1 MVHRLSERS
10 ERSSI
15 LPRLLG
21 GRPSSSRMSDGR
33 PSVKRQRMISKNDGK
48 VEDIEIGLLLEGIY
62 LRYGYDFRDYAPA
75 SLRRRIRKS
84 MQDEKIGTVSG
95 FQERILHDPSCM
107 KRLLLTISIDVT
119 SMFRDPGF
127 YLAIRKKVV
136 PHLRNHSL
144 LRIWHA
150 GCSTGEEVYSMA
162 ILLLEEGLYDKT
174 RIYATDLNGVILEK
188 AKNGIF
194 PLTSMKEYT
203 DNYLK
208 AGGTGS
214 FSEYYTA
221 RYENALFKSGLKR
234 NIVWAEHNLVTDGSF
249 NEFNI
254 IFCRNVMIY
263 FNKSLQDRVHK
274 LLYESMVISGFLG
287 LGSKE
292 SIRFTPFEGC
302 YEEVNSREK
311 LYRKTK

>member
-1 MVHRLSERS
+1 MANNKELE
-10 ERSSI
+10 E
-15 LPRLLG
+15 
-21 GRPSSSRMSDGR
+21 
-33 PSVKRQRMISKNDGK
+33 
-48 VEDIEIGLLLEGIY
+48 IEIQLLLEGIY
-62 LRYGYDFRDYAPA
+62 RHYGFDFRDYAQA
-75 SLRRRIRKS
+75 SLKRRIWKCI
-84 MQDEKIGTVSG
+84 QEEKLETVSG
-95 FQERILHDPSCM
+95 FQERILHDPVFM
-107 KRLLLTISIDVT
+107 KGFLLAISIDVT

-127 YLAIRKKVV
+127 YLAIKKKVV

-221 RYENALFKSGLKR
+221 RYENALFKSSLKK
-234 NIVWAEHNLVTDGSF
+234 NIIWAEHNMVSDASF
-249 NEFNI
+249 NEFHI
-254 IFCRNVMIY
+254 ILCRNVMIY

-274 LLYESMVISGFLG
+274 LLYESMAISG
-287 LGSKE
+287 
-292 SIRFTPFEGC
+292 
-302 YEEVNSREK
+302 
-311 LYRKTK
+311 

>member
-1 MVHRLSERS
+1 MANNKELE
-10 ERSSI
+10 E
-15 LPRLLG
+15 
-21 GRPSSSRMSDGR
+21 
-33 PSVKRQRMISKNDGK
+33 
-48 VEDIEIGLLLEGIY
+48 IEIQLLLEGIY
-62 LRYGYDFRDYAPA
+62 RHYGFDFRDYAQA
-75 SLRRRIRKS
+75 SLKRRIWKCI
-84 MQDEKIGTVSG
+84 QEEKLETVSG
-95 FQERILHDPSCM
+95 FQERILHDPVFM
-107 KRLLLTISIDVT
+107 KGFLLAISIDVT

-127 YLAIRKKVV
+127 YLAIKKKVV

-221 RYENALFKSGLKR
+221 RYENALFKSSLKK
-234 NIVWAEHNLVTDGSF
+234 NIIWAEHNMVSDASF
-249 NEFNI
+249 NEFHI
-254 IFCRNVMIY
+254 ILCRNVMIY

-274 LLYESMVISGFLG
+274 LLYESMAISGFLG

-292 SIRFTPFEGC
+292 SIRFTPFEDC

-311 LYRKTK
+311 LYRKIR